1 MKINLKNKKCYN
13 NEINI
18 LEYCG
23 NFLCSFD
30 IGNNDYSMDHSTF
43 SALVERITK

>member
-13 NEINI
+13 NEINM

-23 NFLCSFD
+23 NFLCGFD
-30 IGNNDYSMDHSTF
+30 IDDDDFPMDPSTF
-43 SALVERITK
+43 SALVERFTK